1 MICKQKNK
9 PLLTCSQQMNLEKKP
24 KFQLLIDY
32 IQLKIIKKELEI
44 KGSYLTEQTD
54 PIYAHFNDAVDDKVC
69 L

>member
-1 MICKQKNK
+1 
-9 PLLTCSQQMNLEKKP
+9 MNLEKKP

-54 PIYAHFNDAVDDKVC
+54 PIYAHFNDAVDDKC
-69 L
+69 